1 MKDDFAHLAV
11 LDAYRWWIAS
21 DFGFL
26 QLTGVLD
33 QDGNDG
39 LEIGRFDKDA
49 MRRIARAYT
58 VSRNIPSHQGD
69 AQASTLA
76 ALLSGTE
83 LAPALR
89 LPFAERAVA
98 LSDFVHANPGKV
110 AAKDNGQPA
119 DTKIAS
125 AITKLTWF
133 LQPDDWTIFDK
144 YVGVAVLR
152 REGTGPVQM
161 AAYYSRLADDWG
173 KISAG
178 LCDACAVHGF
188 NTRLGYR
195 IVDKYLFLHGIGMY
209 VSGSRKNGEPRDVL
223 DKKSQLADRVASA
236 SVAPIRESLRSFAKA
251 LPADLSAKLTQL
263 GQDAA
268 SLLAAANWIKD
279 PA

>member
-1 MKDDFAHLAV
+1 MKDDFADLAV
-11 LDAYRWWIAS
+11 LDAYKWWIVS

-33 QDGNDG
+33 EHGNDG

-58 VSRNIPSHQGD
+58 VSRNIPSHEGD

-76 ALLSGTE
+76 ALLSGAD

-98 LSDFVHANPGKV
+98 LTEFVNANPVKL
-110 AAKDNGQPA
+110 ASKDESQPIEK
-119 DTKIAS
+119 KIAS

-152 REGTGPVQM
+152 REGTGPKQM
-161 AAYYSRLADDWG
+161 SSYYAELAGEWR

-178 LCDACAVHGF
+178 LCEACAVHGF
-188 NTRLGYR
+188 NRRLGYR
-195 IVDKYLFLHGIGMY
+195 IVDKFLFLHGIGMY
-209 VSGSRKNGEPRDVL
+209 VPGTRKNGEPRDVL
-223 DKKSQLADRVASA
+223 DKKSRLADRFASA
-236 SVAPIRESLRSFAKA
+236 SVAPIRDSLHSFASA
-251 LPADLSAKLTQL
+251 LPTDLNARLNQL
-263 GQDAA
+263 GRDAA
-268 SLLAAANWIKD
+268 SVLAAANWIKD